1 MANQLISLTLC
12 GAIRKN
18 DCRVGTCRNHEIFE
32 IFTKARVEARGRGGE
47 RFAVGLGPALIPL
60 LVGRWPC
67 LQAALH
73 RFHTFSIAKVIL

>member
-1 MANQLISLTLC
+1 MIAASAL
-12 GAIRKN
+12 
-18 DCRVGTCRNHEIFE
+18 VGTTKSLKF
-32 IFTKARVEARGRGGE
+32 FTKARVEARGRGGE